1 MHEMIEKI
9 EYLMEKQPEKVIDFI
24 KETYKHN
31 PDAVERLMEYV
42 KTNYGGYIPSK
53 KKYEELVERLKWS
66 NGNGRGAKWSFE
78 DIKKNARINFDNVDF
93 TEFDYAYLVN
103 MLYAKCC
110 KEFNDPSMFLKL
122 AKCLLEDPDEETK
135 LYKGAYAEKHK
146 HSKHGE
152 QSYYGDYDEEN
163 RRKRRYRS
171 ENDYDVENYDE
182 ESRRGVRRY
191 RYEEEPRRIYDS
203 DRFDN
208 RYYKETNMGFNT

>member
-1 MHEMIEKI
+1 MHLDEEKI
-9 EYLMEKQPEKVIDFI
+9 EYLMEKQPEKIVEFI
-24 KETYKHN
+24 KKSYRDN
-31 PDAVERLMEYV
+31 PDEVEKLIEYV
-42 KTNYGGYIPSK
+42 KSNYGGYIPSK

-93 TEFDYAYLVN
+93 TEFDFAYLVN

-110 KEFNDPSMFLKL
+110 KEFTDPAMFLKL

-152 QSYYGDYDEEN
+152 QAYYNDYDEEN
-163 RRKRRYRS
+163 RRRRRTRMDD
-171 ENDYDVENYDE
+171 DYDYDDYSEEN
-182 ESRRGVRRY
+182 RRGVRRY
-191 RYEEEPRRIYDS
+191 RNETENRRTYND